1 MVHIAGCKNHFA
13 DALSRNPAG
22 LTPEQANALRR
33 PQEIM
38 VATIDL
44 GLDPSIRK
52 DIKNLATLQDGDAE
66 LRAVRQG
73 VNEGDESLKDRFLI
87 HEGLLYFADSKEG
100 LRWKVCVPRELED
113 RIIKYAHLSNGHAG
127 SDKCVRIINGMFRL
141 KNLGR
146 KVRKLLEICE
156 TCQKVKHPNWKYDVE
171 SRPHLPERKGQ
182 LVSVDFYGP
191 VPQGRGGVRYL
202 FVCLDVFTKF
212 VKLYPLKSATTK
224 ACLRRLKDDYIPHV
238 VKPEMILSDHGT
250 QYTSSRWV
258 RGLEDLGIR
267 ARYSPI
273 RNPQS
278 NPAER
283 YMREIGKACRI
294 YCEKNH
300 RKWPELIPHIEA
312 WLNKTTSDATGFTP
326 DEMIYGG
333 EAPRLFADVL
343 PASPEGEAEPLT
355 PEQKEI
361 RAFARLKK
369 RAEERIKRK
378 KRGQRK
384 WQPAVGEA
392 VLVETHHVSDA
403 NQGVTH
409 KFMRPYEGPFWISRI
424 VSPSIFE
431 ISDGKGKVKGN
442 FNKRSLKEFRT
453 AKSTNLA

>member
-1 MVHIAGCKNHFA
+1 
-13 DALSRNPAG
+13 
-22 LTPEQANALRR
+22 
-33 PQEIM
+33 
-38 VATIDL
+38 
-44 GLDPSIRK
+44 
-52 DIKNLATLQDGDAE
+52 
-66 LRAVRQG
+66 
-73 VNEGDESLKDRFLI
+73 
-87 HEGLLYFADSKEG
+87 
-100 LRWKVCVPRELED
+100 
-113 RIIKYAHLSNGHAG
+113 
-127 SDKCVRIINGMFRL
+127 MFRL

-146 KVRKLLEICE
+146 KVRKLLAICE

-202 FVCLDVFTKF
+202 FVCLDVFTKY

-224 ACLRRLKDDYIPHV
+224 ACLRRLTDDYIPHV

-250 QYTSSRWV
+250 QYTSSPWV
-258 RGLEDLGIR
+258 RGLEALGIR

-294 YCEKNH
+294 YCERNH

-312 WLNKTTSDATGFTP
+312 WLNKTNSDAAGFTP
-326 DEMIYGG
+326 DEMMYGG

-343 PASPEGEAEPLT
+343 PAFPEGEAEPLT
-355 PEQKEI
+355 LEQNEI
-361 RAFARLKK
+361 RAFARLNK

-392 VLVETHHVSDA
+392 VLVETHHVSDS

-409 KFMRPYEGPFWISRI
+409 KFMRPHEGPFWITRI
-424 VSPSIFE
+424 VSPSIF
-431 ISDGKGKVKGN
+431 
-442 FNKRSLKEFRT
+442 
-453 AKSTNLA
+453 